1 MHRFNEGHAMPQLT
15 AEEVHD
21 ILAEKVH
28 QHYQD
33 VARAFCHTDNR
44 GRGVITRKEF
54 KPLLTRFNVS
64 MNADE
69 FRRLW
74 KL

>member
-1 MHRFNEGHAMPQLT
+1 MHRTNEGNALPELP
-15 AEEVHD
+15 AEEVHR

-44 GRGVITRKEF
+44 GRGVLTRKEF
-54 KPLLTRFNVS
+54 KLLLFRFNIT
-64 MNADE
+64 MNAAE
-69 FRRLW
+69 FKKLW